1 MANAGLTPRQLL
13 KITNEQSEDEIS
25 EEEIFRV
32 YFNSA
37 IDEVNAAISTNFP
50 SISDAEMDIAYPN
63 ITIDPNYATNYSYTG
78 LVNNRQIAP
87 KRIYNFDTW
96 IQFLEFKVL
105 DITKNSAAFGYYQI
119 QGGNTENTSNK
130 INDNIYR
137 IKISFTIKDGV
148 FVLRDVEDAFK
159 VFRLESGETPLTFG
173 FQQQGSNL
181 RLFVKPINLVQR
193 PLSAI
198 MVSQSKDSSQE
209 NIEVIE
215 TPIFEDIAPP
225 GYIVLD
231 YFRRKFTLNSKW
243 SNKLFVPIM
252 IQAISQYEGDPAV
265 VVNLRTKEIDDS
277 LIQFRN
283 EVRQTLPF
291 SLYNPTKKYGDLD
304 NG

>member
-96 IQFLEFKVL
+96 IQFLEFKVS

-173 FQQQGSNL
+173 FQQEGNTLNL
-181 RLFVKPINLVQR
+181 YVNPTTSPQQLLTPIT
-193 PLSAI
+193 
-198 MVSQSKDSSQE
+198 VSSYIDNSVD
-209 NIEVIE
+209 NIELVD
-215 TPIFEDIAPP
+215 DIIVTDIMPP
-225 GYIVLD
+225 GYIGLD
-231 YFRRKFTLNSKW
+231 YYRRKYSLHAKW
-243 SNKLFVPIM
+243 CNKLFIPI
-252 IQAISQYEGDPAV
+252 IIKTIRLYEGDTAE
-265 VVNLRTKEIDDS
+265 LIS
-277 LIQFRN
+277 LEQQVSSKSLNSFRN
-283 EVRQTLPF
+283 EVRKTLPLI
-291 SLYNPTKKYGDLD
+291 LYNPKKKYGDD
-304 NG
+304 N